1 MAGFDWDKFYTLLK
15 KDMGSTCTVGR
26 YTQPKASQYPY
37 LDVALQDNS
46 GGHYD
51 LQNNEGSQ
59 SPMVELTAYCNNY
72 DDAKCYEI
80 SMKAK
85 QIMLSYGFQCKTG
98 PIKVG
103 NADPAVARWVAR
115 YKRVFGS
122 GDEIKKIN

>member
-1 MAGFDWDKFYTLLK
+1 MAGFEWDKFYTLLK
-15 KDMGSTCTVGR
+15 NDMKNICTVGR

-37 LDVALQDNS
+37 LDVALSDNS

-59 SPMVELTAYCNNY
+59 APMVELTAYCNNY

-85 QIMLSYGFQCKTG
+85 RIITSYGFQCITG
-98 PIKVG
+98 PMKID
-103 NADPAVARWVAR
+103 NADPAVARWIAR
-115 YKRVFGS
+115 YKRIFGN
-122 GDEIKKIN
+122 GDELKKIN